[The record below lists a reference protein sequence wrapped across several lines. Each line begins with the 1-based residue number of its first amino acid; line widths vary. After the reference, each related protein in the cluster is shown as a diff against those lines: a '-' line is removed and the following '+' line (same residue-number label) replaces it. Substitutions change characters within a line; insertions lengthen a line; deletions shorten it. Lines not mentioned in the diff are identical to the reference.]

1 MKQMTTDRRVRSV
14 GAARVLAV
22 VAAAGLLC
30 IGATSAMAADPSK
43 GRQIYMQHC
52 QNCHG
57 LGGTPQMPGI
67 PDFRR
72 GESLFKPDI
81 ELVRRIRSGQGM
93 MPAYEGLF
101 TEEELLDVVAFLRTL
116 R

>member
-1 MKQMTTDRRVRSV
+1 MNEIHTRRPMVRRRT
-14 GAARVLAV
+14 AAF
-22 VAAAGLLC
+22 AAAVAIFSLL
-30 IGATSAMAADPSK
+30 GTGGTAFAADPNK
-43 GRQIYMQHC
+43 GRQIYMKHC

-57 LGGTPQMPGI
+57 ISGKAQIPGV
-67 PDFRR
+67 PDFSR
-72 GESLFKPDI
+72 GEGLFRPDI
-81 ELVRRIRSGQGM
+81 ELVRQIRTGRGM

>member
-1 MKQMTTDRRVRSV
+1 MKQATTDRRVRSV
-14 GAARVLAV
+14 ATVRALAL
-22 VAAAGLLC
+22 VAAAGLWA
-30 IGATSAMAADPSK
+30 GAGGALAADPGK

-57 LGGTPQMPGI
+57 LVGTPQMPGI

-81 ELVRRIRSGQGM
+81 ELVRRIRAGQGM